1 MRSMRDIL
9 EQLSQINESS
19 IGHEIRNLNGGMEP
33 KDALQDSFVD
43 HKARETEEVR

>member
-9 EQLSQINESS
+9 ERLSQIDESA

-33 KDALQDSFVD
+33 KDAPSEFIC
-43 HKARETEEVR
+43 